1 MDSRLGAALGAGGI
15 TSMPK
20 ITWVPLLAY
29 HTTGA

>member
-29 HTTGA
+29 HTPGA